1 MRKFNLEDIYGDDLS
16 FKFPHGIFKALS
28 EDDALFIS
36 DNNVLDLKWKIN
48 SHGFLILM
56 FPKGRIERYLI
67 NETEE
72 ETFSLIPI
80 KKNNETGKYKRLTPI
95 LVERFLERE
104 FLPLKS
110 GLMAT
115 IKDTHRSVFLLVLMS
130 YILQF
135 IVMIALNKFLSI
147 LDFSSSNILI
157 LSSIVFFVLIKNHF
171 YIAKKIFT
179 IKEDF
184 FRKNL

>member
-1 MRKFNLEDIYGDDLS
+1 MRKFNIEDIYGDDLS

-28 EDDALFIS
+28 QDDALFIS

-48 SHGFLILM
+48 NHGFLILM

-80 KKNNETGKYKRLTPI
+80 KKNTDTGKYKRLTPI
-95 LVERFLERE
+95 IVERFLERE
-104 FLPLKS
+104 FTPLKS
-110 GLMAT
+110 GFITT
-115 IKDTHRSVFLLVLMS
+115 IRDTHRSVFLLVLMS

-135 IVMIALNKFLSI
+135 IAMIALNKSLSI
-147 LDFSSSNILI
+147 INFSSLNVLI
-157 LSSIVFFVLIKNHF
+157 LSTLVFFVLIKNHF